1 MPGET
6 KCLVSTDGRCSADL
20 PVSLRLAVYRLTP
33 TEERP
38 VPRRLPPAVCRLPPA
53 ACRLPPAARK
63 NIGRHRNHFVA
74 VPANGRALV

>member
-1 MPGET
+1 MAA
-6 KCLVSTDGRCSADL
+6 CSADL
-20 PVSLRLAVYRLTP
+20 PVSFRLAVYRLTP

-38 VPRRLPPAVCRLPPA
+38 SPAACRLPPA

-63 NIGRHRNHFVA
+63 HIGRHRNDIVA